1 MSGLLSARFEKHR
14 SIPYVSEFESQREF
28 ALLTLRVENAS
39 RIKTTL
45 EAGRLN
51 PTQLALA
58 EFQLKKLEI
67 ETQTVVRMEGSK
79 DLQQNLILRC
89 EGVFSAVFDFIAKIF
104 AWVADTLSSLF
115 GGGSSSNSSN
125 NDKAEATIE
134 RVEEKIEKASTPE
147 DKESEER
154 NQKNREEIAAAEKKE
169 TERWKS
175 LTPGEQLREQL
186 RKGENKEMAET
197 IISRLDKIEAE
208 KEAKKNRPKLSLADA
223 DKNFTAVIKVGSPF
237 WDVFDATSN
246 LHYSQQL
253 QLFRDNL
260 KAFKRLTHEL
270 KDLVN
275 FLDKGDEM
283 VGAFEKILKQNSNQ
297 HPFPKDALG
306 DGAAFISFG
315 SMKVGHAMLMGKDN
329 GKSLSEVTN
338 VRQEH
343 PTTDKNNKVK
353 VSELFNVIKGTAIY
367 FSDVQDFSKELE
379 EMAEASQKYLR
390 AQLSQITEENRA
402 AHLKNM
408 TRVARLYKSFT
419 EFLVSCRHIESVFT
433 TIDQHIDIVESI

>member
-1 MSGLLSARFEKHR
+1 MSVRFEKYGTV
-14 SIPYVSEFESQREF
+14 PYVSEFENQHEF
-28 ALLTLRVENAS
+28 ALLMLRVENAT
-39 RIKTTL
+39 RIKTML

-51 PTQLALA
+51 STQLALA
-58 EFQLKKLEI
+58 EFQLKKLEV
-67 ETQTVVRMEGSK
+67 ETQVVVRTEGSK
-79 DLQQNLILRC
+79 DQQQHLILRC
-89 EGVFSAVFDFIAKIF
+89 EGVISAVFDFIAKIF

-115 GGGSSSNSSN
+115 GGGGSSSGSSN
-125 NDKAEATIE
+125 NNKAEATIE
-134 RVEEKIEKASTPE
+134 RVENKIEKAAAPE

-154 NQKNREEIAAAEKKE
+154 NQKNREEIAEAEKKE
-169 TERWKS
+169 NERWNS
-175 LTPGEQLREQL
+175 LTPGEQLREKL
-186 RKGENKEMAET
+186 RKGKNKEKAEK

-246 LHYSQQL
+246 LRYSQQL

-260 KAFKRLTHEL
+260 KYFKRLVHEL

-283 VGAFEKILKQNSNQ
+283 VAAFEKILKQNSNQ

-306 DGAAFISFG
+306 DDPAFISFG
-315 SMKVGHAMLMGKDN
+315 SMKVGHAMQMGKDN
-329 GKSLSEVTN
+329 GKSLTDVMD

-343 PTTDKNNKVK
+343 PTTDKNNKVR

-367 FSDVQDFSKELE
+367 FSDVQEFSKELE

-390 AQLSQITEENRA
+390 AQMSNVTEENRA
-402 AHLKNM
+402 MYLKNM

-419 EFLVSCRHIESVFT
+419 EFLVSCRHVESVFT